1 MSWRRPNGASGD
13 DPHGQAGDASILDD
27 DALASAL
34 QDLEAGLAP
43 FEVLQRYPGHEDTLA
58 PLIQMAYELRTTR
71 WPTMSVAGRVA
82 GRERMHAALAEQKRR
97 KAGFLPPIWRQIGVS
112 AALMLMAGAAFLAS
126 PYSPLDSRKF
136 GAQPTATLFV
146 PVMVEPT
153 AAFAVELPA
162 LSPTPTATATRER
175 TRRPE
180 VTVEPSE
187 TPERIVLA
195 EPLRATSTPTPAPTA
210 TPRATR
216 VRSSTQT
223 PTATAT
229 VTIAPSATI
238 PGAEA
243 APAATEPPAPPT
255 VAPPTETPSPVPPKP
270 SPTRTA
276 LPTLAPEPTSTMTA
290 PPLPTKT
297 RTPEPT
303 APSPTAPP
311 TPSKTPEP
319 TKTERPRPRP
329 EPTRTPKRISAGDAP
344 VLIKANEQWPRVN
357 VQVPPAP
364 QRAPAHKLK
373 RP

>member
-1 MSWRRPNGASGD
+1 VNWFHRARASGD
-13 DPHGQAGDASILDD
+13 DAHRQGTGDAFTVSDD
-27 DALASAL
+27 VLAAALE
-34 QDLEAGLAP
+34 DLEAGLTP
-43 FEVLQRYPGHEDTLA
+43 LEVLQRYPDHEDDLG
-58 PLIQMAYELRTTR
+58 PLLQTAYALRTTR
-71 WPTMSVAGRVA
+71 WPTMSMAGRVA
-82 GRERMHAALAEQKRR
+82 GRERMHTALAEQKRR
-97 KAGFLPPIWRQIGVS
+97 KAGFLPPIWRHIGVS

-126 PYSPLDSRKF
+126 PYSPLDARKF
-136 GAQPTATLFV
+136 GAQPTATLVV
-146 PVMVEPT
+146 PVMLEPT

-162 LSPTPTATATRER
+162 LSPTVTATATRER

-195 EPLRATSTPTPAPTA
+195 EPLRATSTATAAPTA

-216 VRSSTQT
+216 TRSSTQT

-229 VTIAPSATI
+229 VTIAPTATS
-238 PGAEA
+238 PSAEA
-243 APAATEPPAPPT
+243 APTTQPPAPPT

-276 LPTLAPEPTSTMTA
+276 LPTLAPEPTSTLTA
-290 PPLPTKT
+290 PPPPTKT
-297 RTPEPT
+297 RTSEPT
-303 APSPTAPP
+303 AAPTAPP

-364 QRAPAHKLK
+364 PRAPAHKPR